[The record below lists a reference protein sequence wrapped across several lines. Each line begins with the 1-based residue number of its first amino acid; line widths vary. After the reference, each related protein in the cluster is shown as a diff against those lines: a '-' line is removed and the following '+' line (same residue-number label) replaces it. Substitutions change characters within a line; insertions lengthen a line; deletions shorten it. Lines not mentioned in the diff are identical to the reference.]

1 MTIEEQA
8 QRADAEALLTLEI
21 TSENVKTLVDAL
33 QLLAEADM
41 GCFKYGRRA
50 FNGIC
55 YGLEEAMSDLDAA
68 DSKLND

>member
-8 QRADAEALLTLEI
+8 QRAEAEALLTLEI

-50 FNGIC
+50 FNGFC
-55 YGLEEAMSDLDAA
+55 DGLEEAMSDLDAA

>member
-8 QRADAEALLTLEI
+8 QRAEAEALLTLEI

-41 GCFKYGRRA
+41 AASSTDGARSMGF
-50 FNGIC
+50 
-55 YGLEEAMSDLDAA
+55 AMGWR
-68 DSKLND
+68 KP